1 MDRIRRRNIVP
12 GREGFVVPAV
22 AKSDGKQRIARTDYI
37 LPGRDGRT
45 LGRRVVAID
54 HAHVTRLGAGA
65 TDQQGAQYKASHQ
78 ALKARVTHTLRN
90 DCETHPPLPLWWL
103 KYVECRI
110 AARSVASITGRTG
123 FTVKDAKTLHAHVC
137 PWTIRCV

>member
-22 AKSDGKQRIARTDYI
+22 AKCDRKHRIARTDYI
-37 LPGRDGRT
+37 LSGRHRRT
-45 LGRRVVAID
+45 LGHRVVAID
-54 HAHVTRLGAGA
+54 HPHIARFGAGA
-65 TDQQGAQYKASHQ
+65 TDQQGAQDKASHQ

-103 KYVECRI
+103 KNVECRMS
-110 AARSVASITGRTG
+110 A
-123 FTVKDAKTLHAHVC
+123 
-137 PWTIRCV
+137 

>member
-37 LPGRDGRT
+37 LPGRYRRALSRRT
-45 LGRRVVAID
+45 VAIN
-54 HAHVTRLGAGA
+54 HPHVARFGAGA

-110 AARSVASITGRTG
+110 AASSVASITGRMG

-137 PWTIRCV
+137 LWAIRIV